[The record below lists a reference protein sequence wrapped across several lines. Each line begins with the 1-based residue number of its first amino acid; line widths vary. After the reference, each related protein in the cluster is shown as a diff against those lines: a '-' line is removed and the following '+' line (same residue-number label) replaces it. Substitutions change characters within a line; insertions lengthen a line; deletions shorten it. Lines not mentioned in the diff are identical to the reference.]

1 MEINDIIN
9 EIISSRK
16 YSGIDKSVVERIS
29 IELSKRYKK
38 SKELI
43 KAIKNQLHIINVS
56 FFESDSH
63 KLSSELLENDTEDVS
78 NDCHLSEEILSL
90 HASTKER
97 SAYLKEIYSDFLGT
111 YITTSTSI
119 IDIGCGFNPF
129 ALPFYHEL
137 PNEYHALDINK
148 ETINLINKY
157 FSYFHNDK
165 YKASIVDVVSN
176 NSTIHGS
183 LIFLFKILPLIE
195 QQKKG
200 GSILL
205 LQSMNFEKAIISFP
219 IKSMTGK
226 NKGMEQYYSTF
237 FEELIKNA
245 YDIIEKKVIGSEL
258 FYVIKKI

>member
-1 MEINDIIN
+1 M
-9 EIISSRK
+9 
-16 YSGIDKSVVERIS
+16 
-29 IELSKRYKK
+29 
-38 SKELI
+38 
-43 KAIKNQLHIINVS
+43 
-56 FFESDSH
+56 
-63 KLSSELLENDTEDVS
+63 
-78 NDCHLSEEILSL
+78 
-90 HASTKER
+90 
-97 SAYLKEIYSDFLGT
+97 
-111 YITTSTSI
+111 
-119 IDIGCGFNPF
+119 
-129 ALPFYHEL
+129 

-165 YKASIVDVVSN
+165 YKSIIVDVVSN

-195 QQKKG
+195 QQKKR

-219 IKSMTGK
+219 IKSMSGK